1 MLEAEYCHQV
11 VIHRVHTA
19 QSGFIVIHHGDAG
32 FTANILLYLALHA
45 NPGTLM
51 HTTDFYFAIGF
62 HLAVHIF
69 LIVRDDVQ
77 LAFKL
82 AHSAKGA
89 DMGLFGKCPYVT
101 AQKVL
106 TGKWSMYIMYLLSDG
121 PVRFNELQR
130 RMPEEMTHTTLSRQL
145 KALEDE
151 GLIVRK
157 EYQQIPP
164 KVEYSLSEIGE
175 KFKRVLSVLEV
186 WGNEYI
192 QYLQH
197 KN

>member
-1 MLEAEYCHQV
+1 M
-11 VIHRVHTA
+11 
-19 QSGFIVIHHGDAG
+19 
-32 FTANILLYLALHA
+32 
-45 NPGTLM
+45 
-51 HTTDFYFAIGF
+51 
-62 HLAVHIF
+62 
-69 LIVRDDVQ
+69 
-77 LAFKL
+77 
-82 AHSAKGA
+82 AKKE
-89 DMGLFGKCPYVT
+89 LFGKCPYVT

-106 TGKWSMYIMYLLSDG
+106 TGKWSMYIMYLLSEG

-145 KALEDE
+145 KTLEDE

-175 KFKRVLSVLEV
+175 KFKEVLSVLEI

-192 QYLQH
+192 KFLNDS
-197 KN
+197 K